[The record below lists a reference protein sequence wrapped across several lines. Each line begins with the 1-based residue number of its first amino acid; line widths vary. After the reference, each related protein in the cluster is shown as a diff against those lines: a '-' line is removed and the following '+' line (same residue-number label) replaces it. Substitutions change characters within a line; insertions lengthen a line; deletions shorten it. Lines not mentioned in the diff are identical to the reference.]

1 MSELLS
7 PVGLALSDFAGA
19 TQGFLDEY
27 ARYALLALDNP
38 SASWD
43 GAVVELCK
51 AVETELGHT
60 LGECPG
66 LRPLKEGTTLGE
78 KAKRLRDPS
87 PAAVSWL
94 AARKW
99 DAHQV
104 KGTLASQVSKLANV
118 RGRCGAAHGGLEGR
132 EAKKADHD
140 QALKIA
146 LTGAGAI
153 LPMLVRLR
161 KASTVRK

>member
-1 MSELLS
+1 MTIGERARRRQAYLLNLLS
-7 PVGLALSDFAGA
+7 PVGLALTDFAGA

-51 AVETELGHT
+51 TVESELGRT
-60 LGECPG
+60 LGDCP
-66 LRPLKEGTTLGE
+66 
-78 KAKRLRDPS
+78 
-87 PAAVSWL
+87 
-94 AARKW
+94 
-99 DAHQV
+99 
-104 KGTLASQVSKLANV
+104 
-118 RGRCGAAHGGLEGR
+118 GRCGAAHGGMEGR

-146 LTGAGAI
+146 LTAPNAI
-153 LPMLVRLR
+153 LPMLVGMRR
-161 KASTVRK
+161 ASSVRK